1 MDDPEGLGFSLCAA
15 PFTWTRKLTEIDYPK
30 VELEGHVIFEGNL
43 HIKHGASLF
52 HHFVPKSLG
61 VWNINRKTKP
71 KVNEKNSDSKS
82 DNFDD
87 ESHNSTEV
95 VDMDTE
101 AWDSQHSGIMSRTCR
116 PNFPSKY
123 QTSNNAGL
131 QSLLTHQYQTL
142 TMPKSLICITRVRFL
157 RKHGQTTDA
166 IATLSLVDPILLGL
180 DPTIHMC
187 IPSCKGTHTDLAE
200 GAIGWVTNNHG
211 KNILN
216 FGCSMEEPGHSCL
229 FSQILC
235 RGSISIV
242 AYAMEKI
249 LDTKTINES
258 VSPQLTVQATK
269 VHRSE

>member
-1 MDDPEGLGFSLCAA
+1 
-15 PFTWTRKLTEIDYPK
+15 
-30 VELEGHVIFEGNL
+30 
-43 HIKHGASLF
+43 
-52 HHFVPKSLG
+52 
-61 VWNINRKTKP
+61 
-71 KVNEKNSDSKS
+71 
-82 DNFDD
+82 
-87 ESHNSTEV
+87 
-95 VDMDTE
+95 MDTE

-216 FGCSMEEPGHSCL
+216 FGCSMEEPGSVLSRNSLLPRSGSCRWEDRRLHKDFTL
-229 FSQILC
+229 FFHLFLI
-235 RGSISIV
+235 
-242 AYAMEKI
+242 
-249 LDTKTINES
+249 T
-258 VSPQLTVQATK
+258 
-269 VHRSE
+269 